1 MDKLEIRKG
10 MKFIM
15 LSKTLVDFLGPDDI
29 FDFSGKDEFTNKM
42 IKIFQSYTSLSNEEI
57 KLIPKEDLTNDLMS
71 FFFNNEAYYKLEI
84 ADIVEGTED
93 DFIFSFEYTNVYG
106 KDSPKIG
113 ELIINADDVREFIRN
128 KVLVYN
134 EPKFFFM
141 RDNKLCAVAPTNLNG
156 EYIELFRNEKNIFEF
171 VGKFKLNQKDLS
183 FEFEETKYRLKDFY
197 RDNVVKK

>member
-42 IKIFQSYTSLSNEEI
+42 IKIFQSHTSLSDEEI
-57 KLIPKEDLTNDLMS
+57 NLIPEEDLTNDLMG
-71 FFFNNEAYYKLEI
+71 FFFDNEAYYKLEI
-84 ADIVEGTED
+84 TDIVEGTED
-93 DFIFSFEYTNVYG
+93 DLIFSFEYTNVYG
-106 KDSPKIG
+106 QDNPKIG
-113 ELIINADDVREFIRN
+113 ELMINADDVREFIRN
-128 KVLVYN
+128 KVMIYN
-134 EPKFFFM
+134 EPKFFFI
-141 RDNKLCAVAPTNLNG
+141 RDNKLCAVAPTDLNG
-156 EYIELFRNEKNIFEF
+156 EYIELFRNEKNTFEF
-171 VGKFKLNQKDLS
+171 LGKFKLNQKDLS

>member
-10 MKFIM
+10 MKYIM

-42 IKIFQSYTSLSNEEI
+42 IKIFQSHTSLSDEEI
-57 KLIPKEDLTNDLMS
+57 NLIPEEDLTNDLMG
-71 FFFNNEAYYKLEI
+71 FFFDNEAYYKLEI
-84 ADIVEGTED
+84 TDIVEGTED
-93 DFIFSFEYTNVYG
+93 DFIFSFEYVNVYG
-106 KDSPKIG
+106 KNSPKIG

-128 KVLVYN
+128 KVMIYN
-134 EPKFFFM
+134 EPKFFFI
-141 RDNKLCAVAPTNLNG
+141 RDNKLCAVAPTDLNG
-156 EYIELFRNEKNIFEF
+156 EYIELFRNEKNTFEF
-171 VGKFKLNQKDLS
+171 LGKFKLNQKDLS

>member
-42 IKIFQSYTSLSNEEI
+42 IKIFQSHTSLSDEEI
-57 KLIPKEDLTNDLMS
+57 NLISEEDLTNDLMG
-71 FFFNNEAYYKLEI
+71 FFFDNEAYYKLEI
-84 ADIVEGTED
+84 TDIVEGTED

-106 KDSPKIG
+106 HDNPKIG
-113 ELIINADDVREFIRN
+113 ELMINADDVREFIRN
-128 KVLVYN
+128 KVMIYN
-134 EPKFFFM
+134 EPKFFFI
-141 RDNKLCAVAPTNLNG
+141 RDNKLCAVAPTDLNG
-156 EYIELFRNEKNIFEF
+156 EYIELFRNEKNT
-171 VGKFKLNQKDLS
+171 